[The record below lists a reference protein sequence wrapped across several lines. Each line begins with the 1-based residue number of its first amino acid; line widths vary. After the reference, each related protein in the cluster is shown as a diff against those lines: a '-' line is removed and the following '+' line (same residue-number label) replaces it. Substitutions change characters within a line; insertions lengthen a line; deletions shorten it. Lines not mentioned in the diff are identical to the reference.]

1 MDENV
6 AADITGD
13 VAGASAPLPSTNELA
28 MERNRLA
35 MDRTMMAWVRTAT
48 SLISFGFTIYKFF
61 EYMTQSGQARAD
73 GRSIGAREFG
83 MLMIAAGV
91 ITLAIA
97 TFEHY
102 RAMRE
107 FRRISGR
114 KVYSLATVPA
124 ALISVLGL
132 AALIAVWFRL

>member
-1 MDENV
+1 MATDVKGHE
-6 AADITGD
+6 AAG
-13 VAGASAPLPSTNELA
+13 VSAPLPSANELA

-35 MDRTMMAWVRTAT
+35 MDRTMMAWVRTST
-48 SLISFGFTIYKFF
+48 SLISFGFGIYKFF
-61 EYMTQSGQARAD
+61 QYLRQSEQAGLPQR
-73 GRSIGAREFG
+73 RIGTHEFAT
-83 MLMIAAGV
+83 LMIATGV
-91 ITLAIA
+91 VILAIA

>member
-1 MDENV
+1 M
-6 AADITGD
+6 ATDIKDHD
-13 VAGASAPLPSTNELA
+13 VGGSASLPSANELA

-35 MDRTMMAWVRTAT
+35 MDRTMMAWVRTST
-48 SLISFGFTIYKFF
+48 SLISFGFGIYKFF
-61 EYMTQSGQARAD
+61 QYLRQSEQAPPARA
-73 GRSIGAREFG
+73 IGTHEFAT
-83 MLMIAAGV
+83 LMIAIGV
-91 ITLAIA
+91 IILAIA

-124 ALISVLGL
+124 ALISILGL
-132 AALIAVWFRL
+132 AALFAVWLRL